1 MVMNRIVGIARR
13 QRQRQKARHS
23 MSRFEHERE
32 VRFARLVREADLA
45 WALAEATKPHLNTVE
60 RSHVYVA
67 IGVGETFAAIKY
79 LIALAAGKRIALP
92 AELVQLCQR
101 WLDVHLGHEDERY
114 LRRHIEQVLIPYALR
129 SKPKQ
134 D

>member
-1 MVMNRIVGIARR
+1 LVSRI
-13 QRQRQKARHS
+13 
-23 MSRFEHERE
+23 EHERE

-101 WLDVHLGHEDERY
+101 WLDVHIGQEDERY

-129 SKPKQ
+129 SKPEQ

>member
-1 MVMNRIVGIARR
+1 MNRIVGIARR

-23 MSRFEHERE
+23 MSRFEHECE

-101 WLDVHLGHEDERY
+101 WLDVHIGQEDERY

-129 SKPKQ
+129 SKPEQ

>member
-1 MVMNRIVGIARR
+1 
-13 QRQRQKARHS
+13 

-101 WLDVHLGHEDERY
+101 WLDVHIGQEDERY

-129 SKPKQ
+129 SKPEQ
-134 D
+134 DRTVSQQGAVRARIDASVA